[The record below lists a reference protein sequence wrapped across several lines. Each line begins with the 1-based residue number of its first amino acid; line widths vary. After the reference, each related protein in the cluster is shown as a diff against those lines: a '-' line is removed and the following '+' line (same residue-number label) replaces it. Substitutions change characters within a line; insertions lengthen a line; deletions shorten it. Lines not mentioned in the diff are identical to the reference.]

1 MLPDSASEGGGICQQ
16 PVTLDS
22 LNFLFSH
29 VFRRRATN
37 TFETQTLFGCRERNL
52 ALERVCV
59 VPILQYLRGHG
70 RQVQQW
76 PHAMQCQRK
85 RSICHMLGQTLLQYN
100 NCARAAEDTQ
110 DTQNPKL
117 TSLLTEF
124 RKW

>member
-1 MLPDSASEGGGICQQ
+1 MPMLPVSASEGGGT
-16 PVTLDS
+16 VSSLSLWTV

-76 PHAMQCQRK
+76 PHAMQCQ
-85 RSICHMLGQTLLQYN
+85 
-100 NCARAAEDTQ
+100 
-110 DTQNPKL
+110 
-117 TSLLTEF
+117 
-124 RKW
+124 